1 MAEHSRTYQNKE
13 KRSTRRTAKFT
24 ITDALQILQQ
34 SLVMCHEAG
43 VVMTVENTER
53 GTVITLEG
61 VDTLKGW
68 LVPRESVPR
77 GEQA

>member
-1 MAEHSRTYQNKE
+1 MAEHLKSYQTKG
-13 KRSTRRTAKFT
+13 KRSTRRTAQFT

-43 VVMTVENTER
+43 VIIQAENTER

-68 LVPRESVPR
+68 LVPRETVPR
-77 GEQA
+77 TDAA